1 MRYIAGAEV
10 VEMDMQQE
18 LEARFADRAAAGRR
32 LAARLEYLRDQRPV
46 ILGLPRGGV
55 PIAYEVAR
63 ALHAPLDVIVVRK
76 LGVPWLPELAMG
88 AIGEGGSR
96 VVDRGLLRHERITE
110 ELLAEVEQRESAE
123 LLRRAQTYRAGRD
136 PVPIEGRTVVVID
149 DGIATGATAR
159 AACLVVKQ
167 RGAARVVL
175 ATPVLPPELIG
186 ALGRVA
192 DELVWL
198 CAPEPMV
205 AVGNWYEDFEQLTDA
220 EVVDL
225 LARADAAP

>member
-1 MRYIAGAEV
+1 
-10 VEMDMQQE
+10 MDMQQE
-18 LEARFADRAAAGRR
+18 LEARFADRSAAGRR
-32 LAARLEYLRDQRPV
+32 LAARLEHLRNQLPV

-55 PIAYEVAR
+55 PIAYEVAH
-63 ALHAPLDVIVVRK
+63 ALNAPLDVIVVRK

-88 AIGEGGSR
+88 AIGEDGSR
-96 VVDRGLLRHERITE
+96 VVDRDLMRHERITD
-110 ELLAEVEQRESAE
+110 ELLAEVEERESAE
-123 LLRRAQTYRAGRD
+123 LRRRAQIYRAGRS
-136 PVPIEGRTVVVID
+136 PVSIAGRTVVLID

-159 AACLVVKQ
+159 AACLVAKQ

-175 ATPVLPPELIG
+175 ATAVLPPELISP
-186 ALGRVA
+186 LGRVA

-198 CAPEPMV
+198 CAPDPMV

-225 LARADAAP
+225 LARAAQSH

>member
-1 MRYIAGAEV
+1 
-10 VEMDMQQE
+10 MDMQQE

-32 LAARLEYLRDQRPV
+32 LAARLEYLRDRRPV

-63 ALHAPLDVIVVRK
+63 ALQAPLDVIVVRK

-96 VVDRGLLRHERITE
+96 VVDRGLLQHERITDD
-110 ELLAEVEQRESAE
+110 LLAEVEQRESAE

-136 PVPIEGRTVVVID
+136 PVSIEGRTVVVID

-192 DELVWL
+192 DELIWL

-225 LARADAAP
+225 LARADETQ

>member
-1 MRYIAGAEV
+1 
-10 VEMDMQQE
+10 MDIQQE
-18 LEARFADRAAAGRR
+18 LEARFADRASVGRR
-32 LAARLEYLRDQRPV
+32 LAARLEYLRDERPV

-63 ALHAPLDVIVVRK
+63 ALDAPLDVIVVRK

-96 VVDRGLLRHERITE
+96 ILDRDLLRHEQVADE
-110 ELLAEVEQRESAE
+110 VFAEVEARESAE
-123 LLRRAQTYRAGRD
+123 LRRRAQIYRAGRE
-136 PVPIEGRTVVVID
+136 PAAIEGRTVVVTD

-159 AACLVVKQ
+159 AACLVAKQ
-167 RGAARVVL
+167 CGAASVVL
-175 ATPVLPPELIG
+175 ATAVLPPDLIG
-186 ALGRVA
+186 PLGRVV

-220 EVVDL
+220 QVVDL
-225 LARADAAP
+225 LSRAGSAR

>member
-1 MRYIAGAEV
+1 
-10 VEMDMQQE
+10 MDRQQE
-18 LEARFADRAAAGRR
+18 LDARFADRAAAGRR
-32 LAARLEYLRDQRPV
+32 LAARLDYLRDERPV

-63 ALHAPLDVIVVRK
+63 ALGAPLDVIVVRK

-96 VVDRGLLRHERITE
+96 IVDRDLMRYERVTD
-110 ELLAEVEQRESAE
+110 ELLAEVEAREAGE
-123 LLRRAQTYRAGRD
+123 LRRRAQIYRAGRD
-136 PVPIEGRTVVVID
+136 PVTIEGRAVVVID

-159 AACLVVKQ
+159 AACLVVRQ
-167 RGAARVVL
+167 RGAARVML
-175 ATPVLPPELIG
+175 AVPVLPPDLIG
-186 ALGRVA
+186 PLGRVA
-192 DELVWL
+192 DEVVWL
-198 CAPEPMV
+198 CAPEPML

-225 LARADAAP
+225 LTRAGAEH

>member
-1 MRYIAGAEV
+1 
-10 VEMDMQQE
+10 MDMQQD
-18 LEARFADRAAAGRR
+18 LWARFANRTAAGRR
-32 LAARLEYLRDQRPV
+32 LAARLENLRDEQPV
-46 ILGLPRGGV
+46 ILALPRGGV

-63 ALHAPLDVIVVRK
+63 ALGAPLDVIVVRK

-88 AIGEGGSR
+88 ALGEGGSR
-96 VVDRGLLRHERITE
+96 VVDRELLRHERISDD
-110 ELLAEVEQRESAE
+110 LLAEVEKRESAE
-123 LLRRAQTYRAGRD
+123 LLRRAQTYRAGRNPAAID
-136 PVPIEGRTVVVID
+136 GRTVVVID

-175 ATPVLPPELIG
+175 ATPVLPPDLIG
-186 ALGRVA
+186 PLSRVA

-205 AVGNWYEDFEQLTDA
+205 AVGNWYDDFDQLTDA
-220 EVVDL
+220 EVVEL
-225 LARADAAP
+225 LARAQAPQ

>member
-1 MRYIAGAEV
+1 
-10 VEMDMQQE
+10 MDMQQE
-18 LEARFADRAAAGRR
+18 LEARFADRSAAGRR
-32 LAARLEYLRDQRPV
+32 LAARLEHLRDQRPV

-55 PIAYEVAR
+55 PIAYEVAQ
-63 ALHAPLDVIVVRK
+63 ALGAPLDVIVVRK

-88 AIGEGGSR
+88 AIGEDGSR
-96 VVDRGLLRHERITE
+96 VVDRDMLRHERIADD
-110 ELLAEVEQRESAE
+110 LLAEVEERESAE
-123 LLRRAQTYRAGRD
+123 LRRRAQIYRAGRV
-136 PVPIEGRTVVVID
+136 PVSIDGRLVVLID

-167 RGAARVVL
+167 RAAARVVL
-175 ATPVLPPELIG
+175 ATPVLPPDLISP
-186 ALGRVA
+186 LGRVA

-198 CAPEPMV
+198 CAPDPMV

-225 LARADAAP
+225 LARAGQSRRG

>member
-1 MRYIAGAEV
+1 
-10 VEMDMQQE
+10 MDMQQE
-18 LEARFADRAAAGRR
+18 LDARFADRAAAGRR
-32 LAARLEYLRDQRPV
+32 LAARLDYLRDEQPV

-63 ALHAPLDVIVVRK
+63 ALAAPLDVIVVRK

-96 VVDRGLLRHERITE
+96 IVDRDLVRHERVTD
-110 ELLAEVEQRESAE
+110 ELLAEVEAREAAE
-123 LLRRAQTYRAGRD
+123 LRRRAQTYRAGRE

-149 DGIATGATAR
+149 DGIATGATVR
-159 AACLVVKQ
+159 AACLVVRQ

-175 ATPVLPPELIG
+175 AVPVLPPDLIG
-186 ALGRVA
+186 PLGRVA
-192 DELVWL
+192 DEVVWL
-198 CAPEPMV
+198 CAPEPML

-225 LARADAAP
+225 LVRADLER

>member
-1 MRYIAGAEV
+1 
-10 VEMDMQQE
+10 MDMQQE
-18 LEARFADRAAAGRR
+18 LDARFTDRAAAGRR
-32 LAARLEYLRDQRPV
+32 LAARLDYLRDEQPV

-63 ALHAPLDVIVVRK
+63 ALAAPLDVIVVRK

-96 VVDRGLLRHERITE
+96 IVDRDLVRHERVTD
-110 ELLAEVEQRESAE
+110 ELLAEVEAREAAE
-123 LLRRAQTYRAGRD
+123 LRRRAQTYRAGRE

-149 DGIATGATAR
+149 DGIATGATVR
-159 AACLVVKQ
+159 AACLVVRQ

-175 ATPVLPPELIG
+175 AVPVLPPDLIG
-186 ALGRVA
+186 PLGRVA
-192 DELVWL
+192 DEVVWL
-198 CAPEPMV
+198 CAPEPML

-225 LARADAAP
+225 LVRADLER

>member
-1 MRYIAGAEV
+1 
-10 VEMDMQQE
+10 MDMQQE

-32 LAARLEYLRDQRPV
+32 LAARLEYLRGERPV

-63 ALHAPLDVIVVRK
+63 ALDAPLDVIVVRK

-96 VVDRGLLRHERITE
+96 VLDRELIRHERVDE
-110 ELLAEVEQRESAE
+110 DLLAEVEQRESAE
-123 LLRRAQTYRAGRD
+123 LTRRADTYRAGRE
-136 PVPIEGRTVVVID
+136 PVPIAGRTVVVID

-167 RGAARVVL
+167 RSAARVVL
-175 ATPVLPPELIG
+175 ATPVLPPDLIG
-186 ALGRVA
+186 PLGRVA

-198 CAPEPMV
+198 CAPDPMV

-225 LARADAAP
+225 LARADASR